1 VTVYFSRTVAEL
13 DSAGEKL
20 DDRMQPLL
28 DSQCGAV
35 VKSTDRNYIAASLF
49 VVFVFC
55 LNLFSVSFSICIGSS
70 FI

>member
-1 VTVYFSRTVAEL
+1 VTGYFSRTVAEL

-35 VKSTDRNYIAASLF
+35 VKSTDRKYTRHRFLSSLF
-49 VVFVFC
+49 FSEFVFGFC
-55 LNLFSVSFSICIGSS
+55 FICIGFR

>member
-1 VTVYFSRTVAEL
+1 MTGYHPRYVTVRYVPNDLSPKALDLDEVTGYFSRTVAEL

-35 VKSTDRNYIAASLF
+35 VKSTDRK
-49 VVFVFC
+49 
-55 LNLFSVSFSICIGSS
+55 
-70 FI
+70 